1 MFDDDDFMM
10 DGDGDDFSGDDFC
23 DDDSMGGD
31 GDEPVEMEE
40 TAENLYYKSKST
52 VEDSV
57 QEAEKELR
65 RVVEL
70 DQAEPS
76 EYGFKALKKIVKMM
90 LRDAIPSEP
99 DQIIKDFKEMLTY
112 ANVVSVNM
120 TEKGI
125 GAVLDIAVASKKLAL
140 MEELAQLSGECFM
153 KNKNERAWFRT
164 NLKLVQTLFEAGHTE
179 SVAANLAKLIEW
191 CELAPG
197 VNNPRKESFLL
208 EVLALKM
215 QSAVSGEITGKDG
228 LRRLVSRAAGIQ
240 SAIPHPRTL
249 GTIHECTGKVMMYER
264 HWSEAKQE
272 FFDAFKNYDESGS
285 PRRLV
290 CLRYIL
296 LAALLENSEINPFE
310 SPETKSLVGHEEIK
324 PVVAL
329 WNAFEALNVPEFN
342 AALQNAFAKDPF
354 GCDFVPLV
362 IRSFQHLKIAEI
374 VKAYSKVRIS
384 FIADQLNISEA
395 ECEEILVEL
404 ILEGRL
410 NGLIDQASNVLLID
424 EESAHEDDAKY
435 DAMARWSRHVATIS
449 QSVSKKVLK
458 LDRSD

>member
-23 DDDSMGGD
+23 DDDDMGGD
-31 GDEPVEMEE
+31 GDGPVEMEE

-52 VEDSV
+52 IEDSV
-57 QEAEKELR
+57 TEAEKELR

-70 DQAEPS
+70 DQADRS
-76 EYGFKALKKIVKMM
+76 EYGFKALKKIIKLM
-90 LRDAIPSEP
+90 LKGVIPSEP
-99 DQIIKDFKEMLTY
+99 EQIIKDFKEMLTY

-125 GAVLDIAVASKKLAL
+125 GAVLDIAVTSKKLNL

-164 NLKLVQTLFEAGHTE
+164 NLKLVQTLFEAGQTE
-179 SVAANLAKLIEW
+179 SVSANLAKLIEW

-197 VNNPRKESFLL
+197 VTNPKKESFLL

-215 QSAVSGEITGKDG
+215 QSSVSGDITGKNG
-228 LRRLVSRAAGIQ
+228 LRRLVSRAAAIQ
-240 SAIPHPRTL
+240 SASPHPRTL
-249 GTIHECTGKVMMYER
+249 ATIHECTGKVMLYEH
-264 HWSEAKQE
+264 HWSDAKQE
-272 FFDAFKNYDESGS
+272 FFDAFKHYDESGS
-285 PRRLV
+285 PRRLI

-342 AALQNAFAKDPF
+342 SAVQTAFAKDPF
-354 GCDFVPLV
+354 GCNFVPLV
-362 IRSFQHLKIAEI
+362 IRSFQHLKIAEL

-384 FIADQLNISEA
+384 FIADQLCISEP
-395 ECEEILVEL
+395 ECENILVEL
-404 ILEGRL
+404 IIDGRL
-410 NGLIDQASNVLLID
+410 KGIIDQVSRVLFV
-424 EESAHEDDAKY
+424 EEEGAHEDDIKY
-435 DAMARWSRHVATIS
+435 DAMARWSHHVATIS

-458 LDRSD
+458 TERND